1 MDDKL
6 IIEKINKLKK
16 EKNAIILA
24 HNYQRPEI
32 QDIADF
38 SGDSLALSRIAAD
51 TDADVIVFCGVHF
64 MAETAYILSPDKTVL
79 LPDLNAGCPMA
90 NMITADQLRE
100 LKKERPGATVVAYVN
115 TSAEVKAETDICCTS
130 GNAVKLLD
138 KLKDVEDIIFVPDKY
153 LGSYLSEKSGK
164 DFTLWNGYCP
174 THVKIQ
180 PEDIIEKKKRYPEAK
195 VLAHPECTQAVLKL
209 ADAVLST
216 EGICR
221 YAKETDAQEIIFATE
236 IGIMHRRMK
245 ENPDKNFY
253 PASDAAECPNMKKI
267 TLEKV
272 LWSLEKMQYE
282 IKVPDEI
289 CKKARKS
296 VDRMVEIL

>member
-1 MDDKL
+1 MDDKT

-16 EKNAIILA
+16 ERNAIILA

-38 SGDSLALSRIAAD
+38 SGDSLALSRIAAS

-64 MAETAYILSPDKTVL
+64 MAETAYILSPEKTVL
-79 LPDLNAGCPMA
+79 LPDINAGCPMA

-100 LKKERPGATVVAYVN
+100 LKKQRPGATVVAYVN

-138 KLKDVEDIIFVPDKY
+138 KLKDIEDIIFVPDKY
-153 LGSYLSEKSGK
+153 LGSYLSKKSGK
-164 DFTLWNGYCP
+164 DFKLWNGYCP

-180 PEDIIEKKKRYPEAK
+180 PEDIIEKKKLYPEAK
-195 VLAHPECTQAVLKL
+195 VLAHPECTPAVLDL
-209 ADAVLST
+209 ADEVLST
-216 EGICR
+216 EGICQ
-221 YAKETDAQEIIFATE
+221 YAGRPDVKEVIFATE
-236 IGIMHRRMK
+236 IGIMHRLMK
-245 ENPDKNFY
+245 ENPEKKFY

-272 LWSLEKMQYE
+272 LLSLEKMQHV

-289 CKKARKS
+289 CEKARRS

>member
-1 MDDKL
+1 MDDQQ
-6 IIEKINKLKK
+6 IIEKINVLKK
-16 EKNAIILA
+16 ERNAVILA
-24 HNYQRPEI
+24 HNYQRPEV
-32 QDIADF
+32 QDLADF
-38 SGDSLALSRIAAD
+38 TGDSLALSRTAAS
-51 TDADVIVFCGVHF
+51 TDAEVIVFCGVHF
-64 MAETAYILSPDKTVL
+64 MAETAYILSPEKTVL
-79 LPDLNAGCPMA
+79 LPDIHAGCPMA
-90 NMITADQLRE
+90 DMITADQLRE
-100 LKKERPGATVVAYVN
+100 LKKERPGATVIAYVN

-180 PEDIIEKKKRYPEAK
+180 PEDIIEKKKLYPDAT
-195 VLAHPECTQAVLKL
+195 VLAHPECTPAVLDL
-209 ADAVLST
+209 ADEILST

-221 YAKETDAQEIIFATE
+221 YSMETDAEEIIVATE
-236 IGIMHRRMK
+236 IGIMHRLKK
-245 ENPDKNFY
+245 ENPGKKFY

-272 LWSLEKMQYE
+272 LWSLEKMQYVV
-282 IKVPDEI
+282 KVPDEI
-289 CKKARKS
+289 CKKARGA

>member
-1 MDDKL
+1 MEDQI
-6 IIEKINKLKK
+6 IIEKINVLKK
-16 EKNAIILA
+16 KRNAVILA

-51 TDADVIVFCGVHF
+51 TDAEVIVFCGVHF

-164 DFTLWNGYCP
+164 DFILWNGYCP

-236 IGIMHRRMK
+236 IGIMHRLMK

-267 TLEKV
+267 TLEKI

-289 CKKARKS
+289 CKRARKS